1 MVNLGCTT
9 CRGKKVKCDEIHP
22 ICGRCTRLSL
32 NCEWL
37 AAGPTLKERRRL
49 QRGLRWR
56 ETLQP
61 VAILSKD
68 ATSTN
73 SQSVDGSLNAAD
85 ANVVCNTL
93 ESHSA
98 DERVDFDF
106 DLSSVLD
113 LAEPSIVQ
121 DLQSNTASFGTG
133 MDDNSYD
140 DNNHTIHEDILT
152 TWQDLMTTRPSLSFP
167 TLFTSPVLSTY
178 NTPLPSSIVMD
189 KHVHQA
195 LDHYSTT
202 FSMTFTKKHPKWST
216 LGIIKVFASTEPMLM
231 HLLLAVSLRDLC
243 WRGDDEELRSSTE
256 THYRHGTQL
265 LVEQMASPDKSTNH
279 VSILIS
285 FWFLYLYKNK
295 SVDVDVEFLKKLSR
309 SVSEHVQRYNL
320 DYVGN
325 MTVSDQSDTDK
336 ETKRPSMNAKD
347 SSLIALMIT
356 CLYYQDIKYGFYH
369 CGGKL
374 AKYLNTNKQRLAQ
387 VYDLG
392 RHAHILNWA
401 EEYPMQEV
409 VDDTQNYAML
419 KLNNELN
426 IILEDMNKE
435 FAFTRHDS
443 AREAAYIKE
452 LDAIKIRF
460 TPVFALV
467 DSRDRPGYSSPSPQ
481 DRSMM
486 NADLSVAYYHA
497 VRIYLFRC
505 TLKDLDVETPHQI
518 RQSVDNIL
526 SIALAMFSGN
536 GISYSSNLSKEDT
549 LFHRIE
555 WPLFIAG
562 VETKDSI
569 HQDWIR
575 QKLGE
580 RNTTVALERVLR
592 EQRSTGLRVG
602 VETMRQVFC
611 EDSRFLHSTVR
622 QKPLDIN
629 YDGSF

>member
-1 MVNLGCTT
+1 M
-9 CRGKKVKCDEIHP
+9 
-22 ICGRCTRLSL
+22 
-32 NCEWL
+32 
-37 AAGPTLKERRRL
+37 

-61 VAILSKD
+61 VTILSKE
-68 ATSTN
+68 AASA
-73 SQSVDGSLNAAD
+73 SRQSVDGLFNIANADLASSP
-85 ANVVCNTL
+85 L
-93 ESHSA
+93 EGRSV
-98 DERVDFDF
+98 DEVGFDF

-113 LAEPSIVQ
+113 IAGPSALQ
-121 DLQSNTASFGTG
+121 DIQSNTASFGAD
-133 MDDNSYD
+133 MEDNPYVDNS
-140 DNNHTIHEDILT
+140 HTIHEDLLP
-152 TWQDLMTTRPSLSFP
+152 TWQDLIATTTWPSLSFP
-167 TLFTSPVLSTY
+167 VLSNSPVLSRY
-178 NTPLPSSIVMD
+178 NTPLPCSIIMNR
-189 KHVHQA
+189 HVHQA

-243 WRGDDEELRSSTE
+243 WRGDNEDLRQNAE
-256 THYRHGTQL
+256 THYRQGTQL
-265 LVEQMASPDKSTNH
+265 LVEQMASPEKSTNH
-279 VSILIS
+279 VFILIS
-285 FWFLYLYKNK
+285 FWFLYLYKTK
-295 SVDVDVEFLKKLSR
+295 SVDVDVDFLKKLSR

-320 DYVGN
+320 DSVGDL
-325 MTVSDQSDTDK
+325 TSSGQGEPDK
-336 ETKRPSMNAKD
+336 EMKSPSQNAKD

-374 AKYLNTNKQRLAQ
+374 AKYLNANKQRLSQ

-392 RHAHILNWA
+392 RHAHVLNWA
-401 EEYPMQEV
+401 EEYPLQEL

-426 IILEDMNKE
+426 IVLEDMNKE

-443 AREAAYIKE
+443 ARYAAYSIE

-460 TPVFALV
+460 APVFALV

-505 TLKDLDVETPHQI
+505 TLKDHDVETPANI
-518 RQSVDNIL
+518 RQSLDKIL

-536 GISYSSNLSKEDT
+536 GRSYSSNLSKEDT

-562 VETKDSI
+562 VETKDII

-575 QKLGE
+575 QKMGE

-592 EQRSTGLRVG
+592 EQRSTGFRVG

-611 EDSRFLHSTVR
+611 EDSRFLHSTAPR
-622 QKPLDIN
+622 QKPLSIN
-629 YDGSF
+629 YDESF